1 MRLNDNVQI
10 FKGKDGPEFLIVS
23 PCSTTKIAAENKAIF
38 DLIDGLVIK
47 THDGNNIEPASN
59 DPQASALL
67 NELVQSGVIVNVE
80 NRELIADRAS
90 TGECPKLSILANH
103 DSHSLLGK
111 LRREQFSIS
120 HQSDCNFFAVISNP
134 YDFEFLSDCNRIA
147 LAQHKPTFFACTHAS
162 SLEIG
167 PLVFPGQSACFECAE
182 QRIGAAQRNSELD
195 RTKWIAINTQQM
207 LQSQKD
213 LFESLIVAYLVRF
226 TQKMGKQENVLVNEQ
241 LIFDLRHFTF
251 STSPIRRL
259 PRCRACGLNDPMNP
273 TRRS

>member
-1 MRLNDNVQI
+1 MRVNQNVQI
-10 FKGKDGPEFLIVS
+10 FKSSKTPEFLIVT
-23 PCSTTKIAAENKAIF
+23 PRSTIKLVAENRAIF
-38 DLIDGLVIK
+38 DLIDNLVIE
-47 THDGNNIEPASN
+47 TPNRNNIEPASN
-59 DPQASALL
+59 DPQALALL
-67 NELVQSGVIVNVE
+67 NELVQSGVIVDVE
-80 NRELIADRAS
+80 NREQIADRTS
-90 TGECPKLSILANH
+90 IDVCPKLSILANH
-103 DSHSLLGK
+103 DSDSLLGK
-111 LRREQFSIS
+111 LHRERFSIG

-134 YDFEFLSDCNRIA
+134 YDYEFLSDCNRIA

-167 PLVFPGQSACFECAE
+167 PIVFPGQSACFECAE

-226 TQKMGKQENVLVNEQ
+226 TQNMGKQENVLVNEQ
-241 LIFDLRHFTF
+241 LIFDLRQFTF

-259 PRCRACGLNDPMNP
+259 PRCRVCGLNDPMNP